1 MIDINNNKD
10 KNAIICESF
19 KLHGKIEKPKYKS
32 VSY

>member
-19 KLHGKIEKPKYKS
+19 KLHGEMNNGMLCR
-32 VSY
+32 

>member
-19 KLHGKIEKPKYKS
+19 KLHGEMTMECYLR
-32 VSY
+32 Y